1 MMNTEEGASMPSAQ
15 ELLKEAASYGQTMVE
30 IRRDLHQMPEFALNL
45 PNTQKRIL
53 QAIDGLGEITLGKGL
68 TSIALLI
75 RGGNPGPTVLLR
87 ADMDALKV
95 VEETDLPYASKNGY
109 MHACGHDLHMS
120 AAVGAAHLI
129 AAHKDQLNG
138 DVLIWFQP
146 GEEGHHGADV
156 MIEEGML
163 ELSGSRPIAAYGLHV
178 FTSMPKGLIACKSG
192 PLMAS
197 AGDLNVTFHGSGGHG
212 SMPWLS
218 KDPVTPMVESIAALQ
233 NLLNKQFDQFDPV
246 ILNVGWIR
254 AGDDATTN
262 VIADTAS
269 FGATVRTFSEE
280 NTKKLHE
287 LAPNLIHS
295 IAEGFSVT
303 AEVSFGRATKVL
315 MNHASAVERV
325 EQVAKQL
332 VGENGYMP
340 MQKPIAGGE
349 DFASI
354 VAEIPGAFVFVGAC
368 PPDIDFQSAPTN
380 HSAKAKFDDSVL
392 PLCAALLASLAFSH
406 LA

>member
-1 MMNTEEGASMPSAQ
+1 MLDPKS
-15 ELLKEAASYGQTMVE
+15 LLIEAASYAETMVGL
-30 IRRDLHQMPEFALNL
+30 RRELHQIPEFALDL
-45 PNTQKRIL
+45 PNTQARIL
-53 QAIDGLGEITLGKGL
+53 ESIKGLGEITLGKNL

-95 VEETDLPYASKNGY
+95 EEETGLEYASSNGF
-109 MHACGHDLHMS
+109 MHACGHDLHMAS
-120 AAVGAAHLI
+120 AVGAAHLL
-129 AAHKDQLNG
+129 ATHKDQLNG

-163 ELSGSRPIAAYGLHV
+163 ELSGSRPVAAYGLHV
-178 FTSMPKGLIACKSG
+178 FTSLPLGAIACKSG

-197 AGDLNVTFHGSGGHG
+197 AGDLHVTFHGAGGHG

-218 KDPVTPMVESIAALQ
+218 KDPVTPMIESISALQ
-233 NLLNKQFDQFDPV
+233 NLINKQFDQFDPV

-262 VIADTAS
+262 VIADSAS
-269 FGATVRTFSEE
+269 FGATVRTFSEV

-287 LAPNLIHS
+287 LAPKLIHS
-295 IAEGFSVT
+295 IAEGFGVT
-303 AEVSFGRATKVL
+303 AEVKFSRATKVL
-315 MNHASAVERV
+315 MNDSEAVERV
-325 EQVAKQL
+325 ENVAKQL
-332 VGENGYMP
+332 VGEPGYVP
-340 MQKPIAGGE
+340 MQNPIAGGE

-354 VAEIPGAFVFVGAC
+354 VAEVPGAFVFVGAC
-368 PPDIDFQSAPTN
+368 PPEIDYQSAPTN
-380 HSAKAKFDDSVL
+380 HSAKAQFDDSVL
-392 PLCAALLASLAFSH
+392 PLCSALLASLALEH
-406 LA
+406 LG